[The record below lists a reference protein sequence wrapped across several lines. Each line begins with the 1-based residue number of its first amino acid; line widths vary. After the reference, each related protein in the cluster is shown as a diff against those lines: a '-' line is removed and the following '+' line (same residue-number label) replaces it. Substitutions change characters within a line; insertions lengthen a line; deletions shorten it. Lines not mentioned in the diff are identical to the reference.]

1 MGKFKNRS
9 YDIAEQLIDNVIE
22 KIIKDE
28 VGLDDAIEE
37 LIENNIVSAFFS
49 RHEIESIISH
59 ELKKE
64 VYYGG
69 ECEH

>member
-22 KIIKDE
+22 KIMKDE
-28 VGLDDAIEE
+28 VSLDDAIEE

-49 RHEIESIISH
+49 RLEIVSIISH